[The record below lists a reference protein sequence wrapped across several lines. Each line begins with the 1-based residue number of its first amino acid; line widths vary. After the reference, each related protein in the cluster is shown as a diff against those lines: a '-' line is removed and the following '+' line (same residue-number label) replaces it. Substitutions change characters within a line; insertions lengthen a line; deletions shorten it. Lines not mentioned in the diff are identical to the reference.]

1 MEIVRFRNGLYA
13 IRRGDDAAGYG
24 YLALD
29 SEDVWFTREAKL
41 FKEECITSDIERV
54 REILEIKLHGFS
66 DYGIPVDIMIQRI
79 EEDTSPRRISSTP
92 KNRRLLLYWP
102 KCGEHYSG
110 RWYTG
115 EWRHG
120 QFMCDANLEVP
131 VNHHPTYW
139 TELPELPKE

>member
-1 MEIVRFRNGLYA
+1 MSEWKKFSCSEKQLEEMLLSKNDIL
-13 IRRGDDAAGYG
+13 IGY
-24 YLALD
+24 
-29 SEDVWFTREAKL
+29 
-41 FKEECITSDIERV
+41 
-54 REILEIKLHGFS
+54 
-66 DYGIPVDIMIQRI
+66 IMIQRI
-79 EEDTSPRRISSTP
+79 EEDTSPRRISSAP